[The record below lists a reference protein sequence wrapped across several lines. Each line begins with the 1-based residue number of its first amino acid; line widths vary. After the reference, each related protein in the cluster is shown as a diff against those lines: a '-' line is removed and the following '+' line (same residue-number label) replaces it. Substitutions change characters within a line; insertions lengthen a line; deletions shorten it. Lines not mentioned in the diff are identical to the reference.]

1 MGNNILVIAAHP
13 DDELLGCGGTIAKH
27 IRNGDNVCFV
37 IVCEGSSHRGGDQE
51 DNEQHHALLA
61 AKILGVQDVKMLG
74 FPDQKLDTYTLTEI
88 ITPLEEIVNS
98 FRPSIVYCQYG
109 GDINRDHELL
119 FKAIMVAV
127 RPTVEFIDS
136 VYAFDTASSTEWAY
150 PRSFTPDTWVDI
162 NDTLELKLEAM
173 SCYKSELCD
182 YPHPRSLKGLE
193 NKAKAWGNQACM
205 EAAEVFMTI
214 RRSLRNDKT
223 PV

>member
-37 IVCEGSSHRGGDQE
+37 IVCEGSSHRGVDQE

-162 NDTLELKLEAM
+162 NDTLKLKLEAM

>member
-1 MGNNILVIAAHP
+1 MGNKILVIAAHP

-37 IVCEGSSHRGGDQE
+37 IVCEGSSHRGVSQE
-51 DNEQHHALLA
+51 DNEQHHALCA
-61 AKILGVQDVKMLG
+61 SKILGVQDVKMLG

-150 PRSFTPDTWVDI
+150 PRSFMPDTWIDI
-162 NDTLELKLEAM
+162 SDTLELKLEAM
-173 SCYKSELCD
+173 SCYTSELCD
-182 YPHPRSLKGLE
+182 YPHPRSLNGLE